1 MAKVAKLVQISLMTR
16 VVVDESATDEQIL
29 DAARPNLIEKVNM
42 EFAENLDNISG
53 DTECPFGSLPGDRKK
68 SKG

>member
-1 MAKVAKLVQISLMTR
+1 MAKVAKLVLVSLMAR
-16 VVVDESATDEQIL
+16 VVVDESATDKQIL
-29 DAARPNLIEKVNM
+29 DEARPKFIEKVNT
-42 EFAENLDNISG
+42 ELGENLDNISG